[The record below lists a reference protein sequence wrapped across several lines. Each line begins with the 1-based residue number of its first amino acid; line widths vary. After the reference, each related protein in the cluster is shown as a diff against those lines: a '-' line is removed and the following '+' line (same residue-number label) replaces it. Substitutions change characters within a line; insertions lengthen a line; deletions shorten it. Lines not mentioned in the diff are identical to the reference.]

1 MKAYDQKNTNADL
14 EFTFTLT
21 TSDEYDEDKNKV
33 GFRIV
38 TKNGFVLSL
47 SNSNTLDQ
55 YMVAKKDVMVDRSS
69 GTTNCIWHIKP
80 VWPQENDGNFFIE
93 LA

>member
-47 SNSNTLDQ
+47 SNSNSLD
-55 YMVAKKDVMVDRSS
+55 
-69 GTTNCIWHIKP
+69 
-80 VWPQENDGNFFIE
+80 
-93 LA
+93 